1 MTTYLLITAVVI
13 FACVFLSKVSSRL
26 GIPMLLAFILLGML
40 FGSDGILKIPFDN
53 YAFAEQ
59 ICTVALIFIMFYGGF
74 GTNWQ
79 QAKSVAVKAGLL
91 STAGVVITTA
101 LTGVFCHYALH
112 IAWVESMLIGAL
124 IGSTDAASV
133 FSVLRSKRLSLRYN
147 TASLLEVESGSN
159 DPCAYMLTVTFIAIA
174 QGSASGGQIG
184 LLIVKQMLF
193 GILFGGLIA
202 AAAVLLL
209 KKIKFSTAGFD
220 MVFVVGIAVI
230 GYALP
235 AVFGGN
241 GFLSVYIVG
250 IVLGNTEIRNKRNL
264 VNFFDGLTGLM
275 QMLIFFLL
283 GLLAFPSRLPQV
295 VIPALLIAVFLTFVA
310 RPVAV
315 ALVLTPF
322 KGKISQQL
330 LVSWAGLRGAAS
342 IVFAIMAEMA
352 VETENDVFH
361 IVFMIVLFSILLQ
374 GSLLPLV
381 AKKLD
386 MIDEKGD
393 VMKTF
398 NDYSD
403 EVPVQFIQLSIPKSH
418 HWCGKTLKE
427 LTLPPETL
435 VVLLKRN
442 GENII
447 PNGDTRLLE
456 NDVLVLSATSP
467 DHVEGVSLVEIYVDE
482 NSKYNGKLLSEIPK
496 KENTLVIMIQR
507 GEQVIIP
514 HGNIRLES
522 GDMLVVS
529 KTEICLQTEIRQN
542 VIITDF
548 TLRKIKKCPI
558 NNVKANFKEE
568 RRCLICV

>member
-91 STAGVVITTA
+91 STAGVVITAA

-159 DPCAYMLTVTFIAIA
+159 DPCAYMLTA
-174 QGSASGGQIG
+174 G
-184 LLIVKQMLF
+184 
-193 GILFGGLIA
+193 
-202 AAAVLLL
+202 VLLL

-295 VIPALLIAVFLTFVA
+295 VLPALLIAVFLTFVA

-352 VETENDVFH
+352 VETKNDVFH

-442 GENII
+442 RENII
-447 PNGDTRLLE
+447 PNDTRLLE

-529 KTEICLQTEIRQN
+529 KTEI
-542 VIITDF
+542 
-548 TLRKIKKCPI
+548 
-558 NNVKANFKEE
+558 
-568 RRCLICV
+568 

>member
-1 MTTYLLITAVVI
+1 MYIGGHFMTTYLLITAVVI

-91 STAGVVITTA
+91 STAGVVITAA

-295 VIPALLIAVFLTFVA
+295 VLPALLIAVFLTFVA

-482 NSKYNGKLLSEIPK
+482 NSKYKGKLLSEIPK

-529 KTEICLQTEIRQN
+529 KTEI
-542 VIITDF
+542 
-548 TLRKIKKCPI
+548 
-558 NNVKANFKEE
+558 
-568 RRCLICV
+568 

>member
-91 STAGVVITTA
+91 STAGVVITAA

-193 GILFGGLIA
+193 GIFFGGLIA

-209 KKIKFSTAGFD
+209 KKI
-220 MVFVVGIAVI
+220 
-230 GYALP
+230 
-235 AVFGGN
+235 
-241 GFLSVYIVG
+241 
-250 IVLGNTEIRNKRNL
+250 
-264 VNFFDGLTGLM
+264 DGLTGLM

-295 VIPALLIAVFLTFVA
+295 VLPALLIAVFLTFVA

-482 NSKYNGKLLSEIPK
+482 NSKYKGKLLSEIPK

-529 KTEICLQTEIRQN
+529 KTEI
-542 VIITDF
+542 
-548 TLRKIKKCPI
+548 
-558 NNVKANFKEE
+558 
-568 RRCLICV
+568 

>member
-91 STAGVVITTA
+91 STAGVVITAA

-241 GFLSVYIVG
+241 GFLSVYIAG

-310 RPVAV
+310 RPDCVLNLENALYAYGYIKKKPYGWRLAV
-315 ALVLTPF
+315 DKNTSKSRF
-322 KGKISQQL
+322 KMDYPKI
-330 LVSWAGLRGAAS
+330 
-342 IVFAIMAEMA
+342 IPMYAE
-352 VETENDVFH
+352 
-361 IVFMIVLFSILLQ
+361 
-374 GSLLPLV
+374 
-381 AKKLD
+381 
-386 MIDEKGD
+386 
-393 VMKTF
+393 
-398 NDYSD
+398 
-403 EVPVQFIQLSIPKSH
+403 
-418 HWCGKTLKE
+418 
-427 LTLPPETL
+427 PETL
-435 VVLLKRN
+435 ELGVTEIQFSDVTVRIFEKERLICECLKYEDKMDR
-442 GENII
+442 E
-447 PNGDTRLLE
+447 RFK
-456 NDVLVLSATSP
+456 
-467 DHVEGVSLVEIYVDE
+467 EGLMAYIKD
-482 NSKYNGKLLSEIPK
+482 PK
-496 KENTLVIMIQR
+496 KDIAKLMYYAKERKVVKKVQNMI
-507 GEQVIIP
+507 GVW
-514 HGNIRLES
+514 L
-522 GDMLVVS
+522 
-529 KTEICLQTEIRQN
+529 
-542 VIITDF
+542 
-548 TLRKIKKCPI
+548 
-558 NNVKANFKEE
+558 
-568 RRCLICV
+568 

>member
-1 MTTYLLITAVVI
+1 
-13 FACVFLSKVSSRL
+13 
-26 GIPMLLAFILLGML
+26 
-40 FGSDGILKIPFDN
+40 
-53 YAFAEQ
+53 
-59 ICTVALIFIMFYGGF
+59 
-74 GTNWQ
+74 
-79 QAKSVAVKAGLL
+79 
-91 STAGVVITTA
+91 
-101 LTGVFCHYALH
+101 
-112 IAWVESMLIGAL
+112 
-124 IGSTDAASV
+124 
-133 FSVLRSKRLSLRYN
+133 
-147 TASLLEVESGSN
+147 
-159 DPCAYMLTVTFIAIA
+159 
-174 QGSASGGQIG
+174 
-184 LLIVKQMLF
+184 
-193 GILFGGLIA
+193 
-202 AAAVLLL
+202 
-209 KKIKFSTAGFD
+209 

-482 NSKYNGKLLSEIPK
+482 NSKYKGKLLSEIPK

-529 KTEICLQTEIRQN
+529 KTEI
-542 VIITDF
+542 
-548 TLRKIKKCPI
+548 
-558 NNVKANFKEE
+558 
-568 RRCLICV
+568 

>member
-91 STAGVVITTA
+91 STTGVVITAA

-529 KTEICLQTEIRQN
+529 KTEIRFTDGDPTER
-542 VIITDF
+542 
-548 TLRKIKKCPI
+548 
-558 NNVKANFKEE
+558 NNY
-568 RRCLICV
+568 